1 MPVTRRSTMP
11 TAALTGRSAYVP
23 RHRLETPRGARSPL
37 RRAAS
42 VALATG
48 TAVAGT
54 AAFGP
59 VAPAAADHGAEHGSG
74 DGWRVNDAADVAV
87 NQIGDR
93 YEYGGTGPDSFDCSG
108 LVQYS
113 YRKAGFEHFP
123 RTSSAQADRAHK
135 IAKEDLKRGDLMV
148 FADGGGVYHVALFLR
163 WEDGH
168 AVMVDAQN
176 EDKPVERHRPWTSD
190 WYAATVRG

>member
-1 MPVTRRSTMP
+1 MPITRRSTVP
-11 TAALTGRSAYVP
+11 TSRSPYVP
-23 RHRLETPRGARSPL
+23 RHRLETTRGSRQL

-59 VAPAAADHGAEHGSG
+59 VAPATADQEGPK

-113 YRKAGFEHFP
+113 YRKAGFKHFP
-123 RTSSAQADRAHK
+123 RTSSAQAERAHK
-135 IAKEDLKRGDLMV
+135 IAKEDLKRGDLM
-148 FADGGGVYHVALFLR
+148 FFTDGGGVYHAAMFLR
-163 WEDGH
+163 WKDGH

-176 EDKPVERHRPWTSD
+176 EGKPVERHQPWTSD
-190 WYAATVRG
+190 WYAATVRD